1 MKKKIT
7 FFVRKPFKTG
17 NYSVETYYK
26 ELEKNLSKKF
36 DIRIFEV
43 PFYSKGFFQRIL
55 NCIICVFNQG
65 DINHVIGDIHYVTL
79 FLDRKKTILTILD
92 CVALHNNNGLKKNIL
107 KYLWFTLPIKK
118 SAVVT
123 TISKATLDD
132 LKDNLQI
139 NFDATVI
146 YFFTNNNYYAF
157 NPKSIHN
164 KNTYN
169 LLQIGTAPNKN
180 IDRLIEALVDINCK
194 ITFIGSLTLKQ
205 KDFLSK
211 NNIDYEIISNGISN
225 TQVQEEYIKSDIVT
239 YVSTLEGFGMPIIE
253 ANKIGR
259 PIVTSNISSMPEIGG
274 NSALYVNPYSVEDIK
289 KGIKRLCNDISL
301 RKKLVHN
308 GINNYK
314 RFNSK
319 IISNQYA
326 NLYENLI
333 KHG

>member
-1 MKKKIT
+1 MKNKIT

-17 NYSVETYYK
+17 NYSVETYCK
-26 ELEKNLSKKF
+26 ILEKNLSKKF
-36 DIRIFEV
+36 DIKIYKLPFHSKGLFRRIF
-43 PFYSKGFFQRIL
+43 
-55 NCIICVFNQG
+55 NCIACVFNQG
-65 DINHVIGDIHYVTL
+65 DVNHIIGDIHYVTL
-79 FLDRKKTILTILD
+79 FLNQKKTILTILD
-92 CVALHNNNGLKKNIL
+92 CVALHNNTGLRKNIL

-118 SAVVT
+118 SALVT
-123 TISKATLDD
+123 TISKSTLND

-139 NFDATVI
+139 DFDASVI
-146 YFFTNNNYYAF
+146 NFFIDNSSFSYKPLSMY
-157 NPKSIHN
+157 N
-164 KNTYN
+164 KKLYN

-180 IDRLIEALVDINCK
+180 IDRLIEALIGTNCK

-205 KDFLSK
+205 KEFLKK
-211 NNIDYEIISNGISN
+211 NKINYNIIAGGISD
-225 TQVQEEYIKSDIVT
+225 TQVQEQYTKSDIVT
-239 YVSTLEGFGMPIIE
+239 YVSTLEGFGMPILE

-259 PIVTSNISSMPEIGG
+259 PILTSNLSSMPEIGG
-274 NSALYVNPYSVEDIK
+274 DSALYVNPYSVADIK

-301 RKKLVHN
+301 RKRLIQS

-326 NLYENLI
+326 NLYNNLL